1 MAPAIFLLTLFTAI
15 VCTTAAQAAASS
27 ANSRA
32 GQFESWFRADSDGD
46 GRLSREEA
54 QRLPRLARRFDRID
68 RNADGFITGPEVRA
82 WRASTRV
89 VRPTGARKG
98 ADEVLRIADLDGNGV
113 LSRAEFAQRL
123 PRFAGRFDRIDAD
136 ADGLLARAELDQWL
150 ASLRATRRSKPA
162 RQ

>member
-1 MAPAIFLLTLFTAI
+1 MAPAILLLTLFAAN
-15 VCTTAAQAAASS
+15 VCATTAQGAASP

-32 GQFESWFRADSDGD
+32 RQFESWFRADSDGD

-54 QRLPRLARRFDRID
+54 QRVPRLVRRFDRID

-89 VRPTGARKG
+89 VSSIGTGKG
-98 ADEVLRIADLDGNGV
+98 ANEILRIADLDGNGV

-136 ADGLLARAELDQWL
+136 ADGLLARAELEQWL
-150 ASLRATRRSKPA
+150 ASLRAARRSKPA